1 MLRDA
6 PDNRPAYEGRE
17 TPGFDADW
25 RREIQLGRLNPMVAP
40 SDLRFI
46 KMLLAQQP
54 YLGKWQPGSSYDS
67 RTIALAMVF
76 EIGYYVVEDDRA
88 VYLDSISFIGVE

>member
-6 PDNRPAYEGRE
+6 PGSRPPYEVRE
-17 TPGFDADW
+17 TTQFDADW
-25 RREIQLGRLNPMVAP
+25 SRESQLGNLNPMVAP
-40 SDLRFI
+40 SDLLFI

-54 YLGKWQPGSSYDS
+54 YSGRWQPGTPYDS
-67 RTIALAMVF
+67 RTIALARVF

-88 VYLDSISFIGVE
+88 VYLDSISFIGGN